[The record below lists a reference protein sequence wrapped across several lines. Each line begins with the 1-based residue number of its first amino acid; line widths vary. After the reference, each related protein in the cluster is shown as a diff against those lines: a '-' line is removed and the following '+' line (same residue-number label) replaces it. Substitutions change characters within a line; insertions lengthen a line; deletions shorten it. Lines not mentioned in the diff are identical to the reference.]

1 MPVKY
6 SHVVGSEDVLMEYE
20 LKSGSALSSISKIQQ
35 NLPYFPPLAA
45 ISTYF
50 LLIPYQN
57 KLE

>member
-1 MPVKY
+1 
-6 SHVVGSEDVLMEYE
+6 VVGSEDVLMEYE